1 MAGVDEPE
9 KKKDRQRHRA
19 GTPGPWIH
27 SVEFEDPER
36 RVGGDK
42 GPIAYRKFPKWLMW
56 VPYLLIAATIGVLV
70 WLVLGSLGLVK
81 PPWLIGL

>member
-1 MAGVDEPE
+1 MAKLEQE
-9 KKKDRQRHRA
+9 RMDR
-19 GTPGPWIH
+19 
-27 SVEFEDPER
+27 EDPER
-36 RVGGDK
+36 MVGGDK